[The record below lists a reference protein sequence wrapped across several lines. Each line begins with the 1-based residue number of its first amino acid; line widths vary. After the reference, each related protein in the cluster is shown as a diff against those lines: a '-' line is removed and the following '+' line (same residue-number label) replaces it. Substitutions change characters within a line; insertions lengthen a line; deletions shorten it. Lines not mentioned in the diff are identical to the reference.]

1 MRFILLTAAMFAA
14 GCSGSPTSPTP
25 VAEARVS
32 ESRASQSPVG
42 GAPDDGAPGG
52 EAPSEGTPSRPAI
65 RWDVIAPGCSPPPA
79 PSPLPDPN
87 AATFAPARNGMTSAT
102 WPWTSAGRSV
112 LLIAYFIEDDG
123 MLKLCSW
130 DTSDL

>member
-52 EAPSEGTPSRPAI
+52 GTPSRPAI
-65 RWDVIAPGCSPPPA
+65 RWDVIAPGCSPQPA

-87 AATFAPARNGMTSAT
+87 AAILSPEANGLTSAT
-102 WPWTSAGRSV
+102 WQWTSAGRPV
-112 LLIAYFIEDDG
+112 LLIAYFMEDGG